1 MTGCGG
7 LGGGCKVCVGSPA
20 VVKEGIQEKE
30 NRVQNRTWRN
40 VGLLMGKHIHVRL
53 QSP

>member
-1 MTGCGG
+1 MGDWEEDVGVCGQ
-7 LGGGCKVCVGSPA
+7 SA
-20 VVKEGIQEKE
+20 VEKDRIQGREK
-30 NRVQNRTWRN
+30 NRVQNRPWRN